1 MNPNDHYLQNLKKHG
16 QSPTWEVGLKG
27 EQEGLRPAGTIGSA
41 HDLVRKFKLFDEH
54 MKAWKAIEPDIR
66 QRKRAMMRGCENSA
80 KPCKTH
86 PQKLLR
92 YVRSSQQQ
100 CEIHA
105 TEV

>member
-66 QRKRAMMRGCENSA
+66 QRKRAMMRGWR
-80 KPCKTH
+80 KTH